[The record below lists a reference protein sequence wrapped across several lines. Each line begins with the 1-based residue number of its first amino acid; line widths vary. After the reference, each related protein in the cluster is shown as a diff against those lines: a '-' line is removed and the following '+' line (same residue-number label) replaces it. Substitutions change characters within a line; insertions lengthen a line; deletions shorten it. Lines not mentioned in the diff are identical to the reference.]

1 MSFYYVWCVYECEH
15 GHQFTTLSKCT
26 EETVKD
32 TIDELLENNG
42 TIVAMICLPSTTSET
57 FKDLLV

>member
-26 EETVKD
+26 EENIKS
-32 TIDELLENNG
+32 TIDDLLDMNG
-42 TIVAMICLPSTTSET
+42 TIVAIINLPSTNSET